1 MFSSALVT
9 AGVAAIAAATTA
21 VAASLPEISVVGNK
35 FFDPT
40 GKQFFIKGVAYQLI
54 PHDPLMDT
62 EQCTLDA
69 KAMKSLGAN
78 TIRVYHVDPK
88 ADHDGCMAAFADNG
102 IYILVDLDD
111 FATDIDPLKPTW
123 TDSQYKAYSA
133 IFDVFA
139 QYSNT
144 LGVFIGNEVIA
155 RANQSEAAPY
165 IKAATRDMKAYRD
178 KKGFRKIPVGYS
190 AADIAEL
197 RPMLQDYL
205 TCGDKVEETVDF
217 FGLNAYEWCAAD
229 NDFQTSGYKTL
240 NDMTAGY
247 PVPIFFSETGCN
259 TARPRLFLDQ
269 NAILGPEMNDLWSGA
284 IVYEWIEEANNYGLI
299 SYGPPQKEK
308 TGANIEDGF
317 LRKGTPTPVQPDF
330 SNLQA
335 VWKTNNPTGTAKAN
349 YKPKLTAPA
358 CPKSTAG
365 GWLLDGDVA
374 LPTLNQ
380 VFTASATNKPTGGG
394 KNQSPT
400 PTGADSPTGTG
411 STDPTGTNAA
421 AGREISGV
429 TGALA
434 AVMLGFAVL
443 L

>member
-1 MFSSALVT
+1 M
-9 AGVAAIAAATTA
+9 
-21 VAASLPEISVVGNK
+21 
-35 FFDPT
+35 
-40 GKQFFIKGVAYQLI
+40 
-54 PHDPLMDT
+54 
-62 EQCTLDA
+62 
-69 KAMKSLGAN
+69 
-78 TIRVYHVDPK
+78 
-88 ADHDGCMAAFADNG
+88 
-102 IYILVDLDD
+102 
-111 FATDIDPLKPTW
+111 PTW
-123 TDSQYKAYSA
+123 NDSQYKAYSA

-144 LGVFIGNEVIA
+144 LGVFVGNEVIA

-178 KKGFRKIPVGYS
+178 KQGFRKIPVGYS

-197 RPMLQDYL
+197 RPMLQNYL
-205 TCGDKVEETVDF
+205 ACGDDTNDTIDF

-240 NDMTAGY
+240 NDMSQGY
-247 PVPIFFSETGCN
+247 SVPIFFSETGCN

-269 NAILGPEMNDLWSGA
+269 NAILGSEMNDLWSGA
-284 IVYEWIEEANNYGLI
+284 IVYEWIEEQNNYGLI
-299 SYGPPQKEK
+299 SYGPPQGTK
-308 TGANIEDGF
+308 TGDNIEDGF

-335 VWKTNNPTGTAKAN
+335 VWKTNNPTGVAKSA
-349 YKPKLTAPA
+349 YTPKLTAPA

-365 GWLLDGDVA
+365 GWLLDGNVA

-380 VFTASATNKPTGGG
+380 VFTASATSKPTDGG
-394 KNQSPT
+394 KNQATSTDSPSS
-400 PTGADSPTGTG
+400 TGAADA
-411 STDPTGTNAA
+411 TGTNAA
-421 AGREISGV
+421 VAVGRELSGV

-434 AVMLGFAVL
+434 AVMVGFAVL

>member
-1 MFSSALVT
+1 MFSSTLVK

-35 FFDPT
+35 FFDPS

-69 KAMKSLGAN
+69 KAMKTLGAN
-78 TIRVYHVDPK
+78 TIRVYHVDPT
-88 ADHDGCMAAFADNG
+88 ADHDGCMSAFADNG

-111 FATDIDPLKPTW
+111 FATGIDPLKPTW
-123 TDSQYKAYSA
+123 DDSQYKAYSA

-139 QYSNT
+139 KYTNT

-155 RANQSEAAPY
+155 RANQSESAPY

-178 KKGFRKIPVGYS
+178 KQGFRKIPVGYS

-197 RPMLQDYL
+197 RPMLQNYL
-205 TCGDKVEETVDF
+205 VCGDTADTADF
-217 FGLNAYEWCAAD
+217 FGLNAYEWCAAS

-240 NDMTAGY
+240 NDMAAGY

-259 TARPRLFLDQ
+259 TAGPRLFLDQ
-269 NAILGPEMNDLWSGA
+269 NAILGQEMNDLWSGA
-284 IVYEWIEEANNYGLI
+284 IVYEWIEEKNNYGLI
-299 SYGPPQKEK
+299 SYGPPQGEK
-308 TGANIEDGF
+308 TGTNIVDGF

-335 VWKTNNPTGTAKAN
+335 VWKTNNPTGTAKSA
-349 YKPKLTAPA
+349 YTPKLTAPA

-365 GWLLDGDVA
+365 GWLLNGDVA

-380 VFTASATNKPTGGG
+380 VFTASPTNKPTDAG
-394 KNQSPT
+394 KNQSPV
-400 PTGADSPTGTG
+400 PTAT
-411 STDPTGTNAA
+411 STDAAPTGTNGAVA
-421 AGREISGV
+421 VGRELSGV

-434 AVMLGFAVL
+434 AVVVGFAAL

>member
-1 MFSSALVT
+1 VSTTSTPRPTTMAAWPHLPIT
-9 AGVAAIAAATTA
+9 ASISWWISTT
-21 VAASLPEISVVGNK
+21 S
-35 FFDPT
+35 
-40 GKQFFIKGVAYQLI
+40 QLI
-54 PHDPLMDT
+54 STRYVVALYIW
-62 EQCTLDA
+62 EIYTLGVN
-69 KAMKSLGAN
+69 L
-78 TIRVYHVDPK
+78 IV
-88 ADHDGCMAAFADNG
+88 
-102 IYILVDLDD
+102 LQ
-111 FATDIDPLKPTW
+111 LKPTW

-139 QYSNT
+139 KYTNT

-178 KKGFRKIPVGYS
+178 KQGFRKIPIGYS

-205 TCGDKVEETVDF
+205 VCGDTADTADF
-217 FGLNAYEWCAAD
+217 FGLNAYEWCESG

-240 NDMTAGY
+240 NDMAAGY
-247 PVPIFFSETGCN
+247 AVPIFFSETGCN
-259 TARPRLFLDQ
+259 TAPPRLFQDQ
-269 NAILGPEMNDLWSGA
+269 NAILGPNMNDLWSGA
-284 IVYEWIEEANNYGLI
+284 IVYEWIEEKNNYGLI
-299 SYGPPQKEK
+299 SYGPPQGEK
-308 TGANIEDGF
+308 TGTNIEDGF

-335 VWKTNNPTGTAKAN
+335 VWKTNNPKGTSKAA
-349 YKPKLTAPA
+349 YTPKLTAPA

-365 GWLLDGDVA
+365 GWLLNGDVA
-374 LPTLNQ
+374 LPTINQ
-380 VFTASATNKPTGGG
+380 VFTPSATNKPTDAG

-400 PTGADSPTGTG
+400 AT
-411 STDPTGTNAA
+411 STKAVAPTGTNGAVA
-421 AGREISGV
+421 VGRELSGV

-434 AVMLGFAVL
+434 AVVVGFAAL

>member
-1 MFSSALVT
+1 M
-9 AGVAAIAAATTA
+9 I
-21 VAASLPEISVVGNK
+21 
-35 FFDPT
+35 
-40 GKQFFIKGVAYQLI
+40 
-54 PHDPLMDT
+54 
-62 EQCTLDA
+62 
-69 KAMKSLGAN
+69 
-78 TIRVYHVDPK
+78 
-88 ADHDGCMAAFADNG
+88 
-102 IYILVDLDD
+102 
-111 FATDIDPLKPTW
+111 PTW
-123 TDSQYKAYSA
+123 TDSQYKAYAA

-178 KKGFRKIPVGYS
+178 KQGFRKIPVGYS

-205 TCGDKVEETVDF
+205 ACGDDADTIEF

-240 NDMTAGY
+240 DDMAQGY
-247 PVPIFFSETGCN
+247 SVPIFFSETGCN
-259 TARPRLFLDQ
+259 TAAPRLFLDQ
-269 NAILGPEMNDLWSGA
+269 NAILGSDMNNLWSGA
-284 IVYEWIEEANNYGLI
+284 IIYEWIEEANNYGLI
-299 SYGPPQKEK
+299 SYGPPQGEK

-335 VWKTNNPTGTAKAN
+335 VWKTNNPTGTAKSAYN
-349 YKPKLTAPA
+349 PKLTAPS

-365 GWLLDGDVA
+365 GWLLDGDVP
-374 LPTLNQ
+374 LPTINQ
-380 VFTASATNKPTGGG
+380 KFVPTATLK
-394 KNQSPT
+394 
-400 PTGADSPTGTG
+400 PTGADKNQTPEPTTTG
-411 STDPTGTNAA
+411 SSANPTGTNGAMA
-421 AGREISGV
+421 AGRELTGV

-434 AVMLGFAVL
+434 AVMVGFAVL

>member
-1 MFSSALVT
+1 
-9 AGVAAIAAATTA
+9 
-21 VAASLPEISVVGNK
+21 
-35 FFDPT
+35 
-40 GKQFFIKGVAYQLI
+40 
-54 PHDPLMDT
+54 
-62 EQCTLDA
+62 
-69 KAMKSLGAN
+69 
-78 TIRVYHVDPK
+78 
-88 ADHDGCMAAFADNG
+88 MA
-102 IYILVDLDD
+102 
-111 FATDIDPLKPTW
+111 PTW
-123 TDSQYKAYSA
+123 TDTQYNAYAA

-197 RPMLQDYL
+197 RPMLQNYL
-205 TCGDKVEETVDF
+205 ACGENTNDTIDF
-217 FGLNAYEWCAAD
+217 FGLNAYEWCEPG
-229 NDFQTSGYKTL
+229 NDFQTSGYKIL
-240 NDMTAGY
+240 NDMAEGY
-247 PVPIFFSETGCN
+247 PVPIYFSETGCN

-269 NAILGPEMNDLWSGA
+269 NAILGPDMNDLWSGA
-284 IVYEWIEEANNYGLI
+284 IIYEWIEEKNNYGLI
-299 SYGPPQKEK
+299 SYGPPQGEK

-335 VWKTNNPTGTAKAN
+335 VWKTNNPTGTAKAS
-349 YKPKLTAPA
+349 YTPKITAPA

-380 VFTASATNKPTGGG
+380 VFTASVTNKPSGAG
-394 KNQSPT
+394 KNQSP
-400 PTGADSPTGTG
+400 
-411 STDPTGTNAA
+411 DPTGTATAEPTGTNGAVA
-421 AGREISGV
+421 VGRELSGV

-434 AVMLGFAVL
+434 AVMAGFAVL